1 MIAIPT
7 LLCLA
12 KHVLPRIFIGFLCN
26 IELNQND
33 HSEQLSLKIQYG
45 SSLKLDLIL
54 KFSIFFIF
62 NHKKVI
68 KDEPEFN

>member
-54 KFSIFFIF
+54 NFFSFLTI
-62 NHKKVI
+62 KK
-68 KDEPEFN
+68 